1 MVKCIRLML
10 PKKILILLTN
20 KGSNNTIKHER
31 MFAKIMLKFR
41 KKEEKMR
48 IYNKLVRDKIPE
60 IIVEHDKATPI
71 TRVLNN
77 EEYLEE
83 LNKKLQEEVKE
94 YLEDNNI
101 EEMADILEVLHG
113 ILDAKGYTWEELEK
127 VRINKVE
134 KRGAFKKKIFLEKVE
149 E

>member
-1 MVKCIRLML
+1 ML